1 MKNKVYQRKCLTC
14 KEKFTPQANTQ
25 ICCSGFCAYEY
36 VKKQKTKEADKIWNA
51 EKKELKEKLM
61 TKGNYLEIAQKVF
74 NTYIRTRDKGLNCI
88 SCDKVLKDN
97 DINASH
103 FFSVGSSPNLRFNED
118 NVHNSCIRCNKDL
131 HGNLIEY
138 RLRLP
143 FRIGFERLEAL
154 EQARN
159 IPALYTVEDIKEITK
174 LYREKTKELLKK

>member
-1 MKNKVYQRKCLTC
+1 VVNFTYNIAPKQI
-14 KEKFTPQANTQ
+14 KEN
-25 ICCSGFCAYEY
+25 
-36 VKKQKTKEADKIWNA
+36 
-51 EKKELKEKLM
+51 M
-61 TKGNYLEIAQKVF
+61 
-74 NTYIRTRDKGLNCI
+74 
-88 SCDKVLKDN
+88 LKDN